1 MEKEKQQSVVEWYE
15 KEVNALIDKYEAKE
29 ISKSEFIVM
38 KHNLFY
44 PAKRME
50 KQIIAQAFEDGE
62 YNYFYS
68 KKTGEEF
75 ENGIEY
81 YNETFKSE

>member
-1 MEKEKQQSVVEWYE
+1 MEKEKQQSAVEWYE

-29 ISKSEFIVM
+29 ISKSDFIVM

-50 KQIIAQAFEDGE
+50 TEQIKDAWDNGCTYVQ
-62 YNYFYS
+62 
-68 KKTGEEF
+68 
-75 ENGIEY
+75 ENSEQY
-81 YNETFKSE
+81 YNETFKTK

>member
-1 MEKEKQQSVVEWYE
+1 MTAVEQFWKDVQDILPSSVDTETGIKLVRAYD
-15 KEVNALIDKYEAKE
+15 NAKE
-29 ISKSEFIVM
+29 
-38 KHNLFY
+38 
-44 PAKRME
+44 ME